1 MRLLLQ
7 RVKNASVTIDG
18 AVYSSI
24 QAGLLI
30 LLGIHKSDSIEAI
43 ERLVTKTAN
52 LRIFSDEEG
61 KMNHSVKDIGGEVL
75 IVSQFTLYGRCEKGR
90 RPDFLESAPP
100 STAIPLYEAFIE
112 RFKQE
117 GLVVKN
123 GVFGAHM
130 EVDLLNDGPVTLL
143 LE

>member
-18 AVYSSI
+18 ALYSSI
-24 QAGLLI
+24 QSGLLI
-30 LLGIHKSDSIEAI
+30 LLGIHKDDRFEDIEKW
-43 ERLVTKTAN
+43 VTKVAN
-52 LRIFSDEEG
+52 LRIFSDAEG
-61 KMNHSVKDIGGEVL
+61 KMNHSVKDSGGEVL

-100 STAIPLYEAFIE
+100 AHAIPLYEAFIE